1 MSTLRFHGN
10 LATAWEP
17 AEPVTDIRKQVRPHL
32 LPMYRLLDKLGGIS
46 LAAQQVGLQLC
57 FFVWHDHRA
66 GMSFTQTIIN
76 PRVIYSTPDVIQEN
90 ESDMSAPGVTLSIAR
105 PMGIKASWTDA
116 AGEEI
121 HERFLTGMAARVFL
135 HEVERMGGRSVFKG
149 KAGGPAHTPGKES
162 IAKTA
167 VA

>member
-1 MSTLRFHGN
+1 MSTLRFHAN
-10 LATAWEP
+10 LATAWAP
-17 AEPVTDIRKQVRPHL
+17 AEPVTDIRTQVRPHL

-57 FFVWHDHRA
+57 FFIWNDHRG
-66 GMSFTQTIIN
+66 GMRFTQTIIN
-76 PRVIYSTPDVIQEN
+76 PRVVYSTPDVIQEN
-90 ESDMSAPGVTLSIAR
+90 ESDMSAPGVTLSLAR

-121 HERFLTGMAARVFL
+121 SERFLTGMAARVFL
-135 HEVERMGGRSVFKG
+135 HEVERMGGHSVFKN
-149 KAGGPAHTPGKES
+149 KAGGPTATPGKES
-162 IAKTA
+162 IGKAS